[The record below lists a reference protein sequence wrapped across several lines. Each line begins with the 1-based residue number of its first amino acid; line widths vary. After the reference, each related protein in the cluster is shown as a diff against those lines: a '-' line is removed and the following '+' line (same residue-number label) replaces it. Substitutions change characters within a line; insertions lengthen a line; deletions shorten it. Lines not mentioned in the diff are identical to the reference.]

1 MTRSGG
7 GSLVGLAPIE
17 SAAESGSLVAAE
29 GSAQMSAEEMK
40 ALVSDKDIKTTLDI
54 YLLMSDGSRVTQFN
68 GMYQIKLLLPAEL
81 RGMSGLQVVYVA
93 DDGKVEVFETVREGN
108 YLTFTTA
115 HFSEFLILGD
125 TELDLWWLIIT
136 LSVLLAIE
144 LVAILLIALSKKK
157 KGEDGADGGKGDA
170 QNKDEAQGE
179 KQGDS
184 QKGAAAKMNMV
195 FSPLLAVNLIPSGA
209 VPAVIVLGVLV
220 LVAAAVIIAMLIKG
234 SKQEEPAEEPVEE
247 PVEEP
252 KEEPAEEPV
261 EEPAEEPVEE
271 PAEPAEAAEE
281 VSVTQTEQTQN
292 AALFAAGAAGAAGL
306 VIGQTFIRYRYD
318 RSFEARLIQSSDEVK
333 GWYSELKNELLS
345 YEKAHGRRSWRH
357 EAYRRGRPTVAKFVF
372 RGKTLCLCLALA
384 PKAYEE
390 SKYIVDDMSGYA
402 RFEAT
407 PLLYRLKNPRR
418 VRYAKELIAALF
430 APAQMLR
437 EENTDYSDIP
447 FESTQA
453 LLERGLI
460 REVGQESVVYD
471 GTNYSAE
478 ADDELEEEREM
489 CEEPAEPAEE
499 PAAEPATS
507 AEPVAEPVRAAVTVS
522 EANARMTDE
531 EAEAAVEEGV
541 RFADKTKTGI
551 VNVDTLSELFSEGE
565 KVTLEELKKRFPYL
579 SKKVTYIKV
588 LARGRLD
595 KPLIVEADEFSLE
608 AVKMIVLEGGKVIR
622 TLKKP
627 N

>member
-1 MTRSGG
+1 
-7 GSLVGLAPIE
+7 
-17 SAAESGSLVAAE
+17 
-29 GSAQMSAEEMK
+29 MSAEEMK
-40 ALVSDKDIKTTLDI
+40 ALVSDKDIKTALDI
-54 YLLMSDGSRVTQFN
+54 YLLMSDDSRVTQFN
-68 GMYQIKLLLPAEL
+68 GMYQIKLLLPSEL

-93 DDGKVEVFETVREGN
+93 DDGKVEVFETVRDGN

-144 LVAILLIALSKKK
+144 LIAILLIALSKKK
-157 KGEDGADGGKGDA
+157 KGEDGADDGKGDA
-170 QNKDEAQGE
+170 QNEDEAQGE
-179 KQGDS
+179 KQGAG

-195 FSPLLAVNLIPSGA
+195 FPPLLAVNLIPSGA

-281 VSVTQTEQTQN
+281 LSVTQTEQAQN
-292 AALFAAGAAGAAGL
+292 AALLAAGAAGAAGL

-345 YEKAHGRRSWRH
+345 YEKVHGRRSWRH

-372 RGKTLCLCLALA
+372 RGKTLCLCLALD
-384 PKAYEE
+384 PKAYAE

-430 APAQMLR
+430 APAQKLH

-453 LLERGLI
+453 LFERGLI

-478 ADDELEEEREM
+478 ADDDEFEAGEREVR
-489 CEEPAEPAEE
+489 EEPAEPAEE
-499 PAAEPATS
+499 PA
-507 AEPVAEPVRAAVTVS
+507 EPVAEPAEVPAELVREAVTVS

-551 VNVDTLSELFSEGE
+551 VNVDTLSELFAEGE